1 MKQELS
7 FVFICFAPL
16 LGFAQDGI
24 LVDGIFEDWSGYPAV
39 YNDPGGDGGPSD
51 VDFGTLQMNHDDAFL
66 FFKLEI
72 GTEINL
78 QDYNAV
84 ALYLDTDN
92 NSNTGLSMNGIG
104 AELVYYFG
112 ERTGYFF
119 YAGSEVEIDH
129 EDIFL
134 ITAPTVTSNVFEIAI
149 HTDVVIAG
157 IPVFQADTVKVVFHD
172 DIFSGDFLP
181 DANES
186 ILYVLSDLEL
196 GPLPNYAIQK
206 HPEVDIRV
214 VSYNVLSNGFFEAPR
229 TEYFTRILQAI
240 EPDIIGFQEIYDYT
254 SSQVAFEIE
263 NMLPSA
269 SGQDWYHAK
278 AGPDCHAI
286 SRYPIVKSTKIQGQ
300 NSSSGNGAFL
310 IDIPAIDSDALL
322 IVAHPPCCDNNSGR
336 QKEVDLIMEF
346 VREAKEGKGPIS
358 IEPTAPIIIL
368 GDMNLVGDH
377 QQLKTLLT
385 GDIVNENAYGED
397 FDPDWDGNPLLDSNP
412 YVTGLPFNYTWYDE
426 GSSFSP
432 GKLDYIIYSGSNLI
446 LQNQF
451 SLFTPSLPQDSLTAY
466 GLFKNDAVN
475 ASDHLPLVTDFEF
488 KFLVNTH
495 SDLDKN
501 APEITLY
508 PNPFSES
515 FEVFIAG
522 NNHPISYQ
530 LLNPRG
536 QVILE
541 GSFIDI
547 LEVADLTDSGIY
559 ILRLTVDGQVISK
572 RIVKSN

>member
-397 FDPDWDGNPLLDSNP
+397 F
-412 YVTGLPFNYTWYDE
+412 
-426 GSSFSP
+426 
-432 GKLDYIIYSGSNLI
+432 
-446 LQNQF
+446 
-451 SLFTPSLPQDSLTAY
+451 
-466 GLFKNDAVN
+466 
-475 ASDHLPLVTDFEF
+475 
-488 KFLVNTH
+488 
-495 SDLDKN
+495 
-501 APEITLY
+501 
-508 PNPFSES
+508 
-515 FEVFIAG
+515 
-522 NNHPISYQ
+522 
-530 LLNPRG
+530 
-536 QVILE
+536 
-541 GSFIDI
+541 
-547 LEVADLTDSGIY
+547 
-559 ILRLTVDGQVISK
+559 
-572 RIVKSN
+572 

>member
-206 HPEVDIRV
+206 HLM
-214 VSYNVLSNGFFEAPR
+214 S
-229 TEYFTRILQAI
+229 
-240 EPDIIGFQEIYDYT
+240 
-254 SSQVAFEIE
+254 
-263 NMLPSA
+263 
-269 SGQDWYHAK
+269 
-278 AGPDCHAI
+278 
-286 SRYPIVKSTKIQGQ
+286 
-300 NSSSGNGAFL
+300 
-310 IDIPAIDSDALL
+310 
-322 IVAHPPCCDNNSGR
+322 
-336 QKEVDLIMEF
+336 
-346 VREAKEGKGPIS
+346 
-358 IEPTAPIIIL
+358 
-368 GDMNLVGDH
+368 
-377 QQLKTLLT
+377 
-385 GDIVNENAYGED
+385 
-397 FDPDWDGNPLLDSNP
+397 
-412 YVTGLPFNYTWYDE
+412 
-426 GSSFSP
+426 
-432 GKLDYIIYSGSNLI
+432 
-446 LQNQF
+446 
-451 SLFTPSLPQDSLTAY
+451 
-466 GLFKNDAVN
+466 
-475 ASDHLPLVTDFEF
+475 PLV
-488 KFLVNTH
+488 L
-495 SDLDKN
+495 
-501 APEITLY
+501 
-508 PNPFSES
+508 
-515 FEVFIAG
+515 
-522 NNHPISYQ
+522 
-530 LLNPRG
+530 
-536 QVILE
+536 
-541 GSFIDI
+541 
-547 LEVADLTDSGIY
+547 
-559 ILRLTVDGQVISK
+559 
-572 RIVKSN
+572 